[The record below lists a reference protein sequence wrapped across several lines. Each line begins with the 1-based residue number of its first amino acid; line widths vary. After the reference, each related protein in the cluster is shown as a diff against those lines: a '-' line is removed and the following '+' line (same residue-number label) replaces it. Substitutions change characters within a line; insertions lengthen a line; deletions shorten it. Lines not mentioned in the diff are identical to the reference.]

1 MKAIQV
7 GQLKSDFSSILQQ
20 IQNEGK
26 TFVIEYGKKHKK
38 IAMLIPYD
46 KQLEE
51 GAQRT
56 FGLLKDKGS
65 FTIHDNFSL
74 TDDEFLGS

>member
-1 MKAIQV
+1 VKAIQV

-38 IAMLIPYD
+38 VAMLIPYD

-51 GAQRT
+51 SAQRT
-56 FGLLKDKGS
+56 FGLLMDKGN
-65 FTIHDNFSL
+65 FTIHDDFSL
-74 TDDEFLGS
+74 TDDEFMGS